1 MRYKIDEIRSGF
13 VSIFSD
19 EREVTHN
26 EKIIVSSLDLVGIA
40 FEIIDKPGWDCD
52 FWEQKNGH
60 IRVHCIDDDYTDY
73 VIDITR
79 YE

>member
-1 MRYKIDEIRSGF
+1 MRYKIDEIRIGY

-26 EKIIVSSLDLVGIA
+26 EKIIVSPLDLVGIA
-40 FEIIDKPGWDCD
+40 YKIIDKPGWDCD

-73 VIDITR
+73 VIDISR